1 MLSRRRFL
9 RSSCGA
15 VVGLWALG
23 LGVRAQPQPIRI
35 GHQLDRTGAVALFG
49 KWHNRALDAA
59 IKLVNTQFGINGRP
73 VELVNSDDSQTT
85 PDVGKDEF
93 EKLVTQKKADFVI
106 GSVFSG
112 TNIATAP
119 AAKALKTIYFPQGIA
134 TDITEKFGNRYCF
147 KSYHT
152 VKAAIESAHEWVL
165 ANLGKRFTIVHSV
178 IDLGRSQ
185 AQDWAEKIQAAGGQV
200 QLISVSFPA
209 PGDLLPTLQKI
220 DISKTDVLFHAFT
233 AVETARF
240 LQAALDQQLQARL
253 KVLGL
258 IEGIDILNT
267 ADPSLEGAYFISG
280 YPRRADQV
288 SEELREFDREYRRRV
303 GINAEGFST
312 ENPKEVVPIADLF
325 GSWQAV
331 FLLKQAA
338 ELVNWRGRSDTPA
351 LIRALEGLTMPM
363 SVNFPQGAQ
372 FMRAQDHLVFH
383 DHYIERVERGQ
394 LKVLA
399 RIPREKSLYKTGAD
413 YTKEEF

>member
-1 MLSRRRFL
+1 MLSRRDFL
-9 RSSCGA
+9 RAGA
-15 VVGLWALG
+15 TLIFGFWG
-23 LGVRAQPQPIRI
+23 SRGRAQLPSIRI

-49 KWHNRALDAA
+49 KWHNRAIDAA
-59 IKLVNTQFGINGRP
+59 IQLVNEQRGINGRP
-73 VELVNSDDSQTT
+73 IELVNSDDAQTK

-93 EKLVTQKKADFVI
+93 EKLVTQKRADFVI

-119 AAKALKTIYFPQGIA
+119 LAKALKTVYFPQGIA
-134 TDITEKFGNRYCF
+134 TDITEKFGNRYSF

-152 VKAAIESAHEWVL
+152 VRAAIEAAHEWVF
-165 ANLGKRFTIVHSV
+165 ANLGRRFTIVHSV
-178 IDLGRSQ
+178 IDFGRSQ
-185 AQDWAEKIQAAGGQV
+185 AEEWAEKIRAAGGEV
-200 QLISVSFPA
+200 QTISVPFPA

-220 DISKTDVLFHAFT
+220 ELSKTEVLYHAFT

-240 LQAALDQQLQARL
+240 LQAAFDQNLQARA

-258 IEGIDILNT
+258 IEGIDILST
-267 ADPSLEGAYFISG
+267 ADPALEGTYFISG

-288 SEELREFDREYRRRV
+288 PDDLRDFDREYRRRV
-303 GINAEGFST
+303 GISPDG
-312 ENPKEVVPIADLF
+312 ENSREVVPMADLF

-338 ELVNWRGRSDTPA
+338 ELVNWRSKADNPS
-351 LIRALEGLTMPM
+351 LIRALEGLTMPA

-372 FMRAQDHLVFH
+372 FVRAHDHLVFH
-383 DHYIERVERGQ
+383 DHYIERVEQGQ

-399 RIPREKSLYKTGAD
+399 RIPRERSLYKTGAD

>member
-1 MLSRRRFL
+1 MLSRRHFL
-9 RSSCGA
+9 RTTIGA
-15 VVGLWALG
+15 TLVLG
-23 LGVRAQPQPIRI
+23 LGQSFSHAQPQPIRI

-49 KWHNRALDAA
+49 KWHNRAIDAA
-59 IKLVNTQFGINGRP
+59 IKLVNEQRGINGRP
-73 VELVNSDDSQTT
+73 VEFVNSDDAQTK

-93 EKLVTQKKADFVI
+93 EKLVTQKRADFVI

-119 AAKALKTIYFPQGIA
+119 LAKSVKTVYFPQGIA
-134 TDITEKFGNRYCF
+134 TAITEGFGNRYCF

-152 VKAAIESAHEWVL
+152 VRAALESAHEWVF

-185 AQDWAEKIQAAGGQV
+185 AEDWLEKIRAAGGSV
-200 QLISVSFPA
+200 ELISVPFPA
-209 PGDLLPTLQKI
+209 PSDLFSVIQKI
-220 DISKTDVLFHAFT
+220 DLSKTDVLYHAFT

-240 LQAALDQQLQARL
+240 LQAALDQNLQNRV

-258 IEGIDILNT
+258 IEGIDILST
-267 ADPSLEGAYFISG
+267 ADPSLEGTYFISG

-288 SEELREFDREYRRRV
+288 PDELRDFDREYRRRV
-303 GINAEGFST
+303 GITADGFSID
-312 ENPKEVVPIADLF
+312 NPKEVVPIADLF
-325 GSWQAV
+325 GSWQTV

-338 ELVNWRGRSDTPA
+338 ELVNWRGKADNPE
-351 LIRALEGLTMPM
+351 LIRALEGLTMPA

-372 FMRAQDHLVFH
+372 FLRSQDHLVFH
-383 DHYIERVERGQ
+383 DHSIERVERGQ
-394 LKVLA
+394 LTVVA
-399 RIPREKSLYKTGAD
+399 RLPRERSLYKTGVD

>member
-9 RSSCGA
+9 QQSFG
-15 VVGLWALG
+15 VMVGLS
-23 LGVRAQPQPIRI
+23 GVAFGTRAQPQPIRI

-49 KWHNRALDAA
+49 KWHNRALAGA
-59 IKLVNTQFGINGRP
+59 IEVVNRQFGINGRP
-73 VELVNSDDSQTT
+73 VELVNSEDAQSR
-85 PDVGKDEF
+85 PDAGKDEF
-93 EKLVTQKKADFVI
+93 EKLVTQKRADFVV

-119 AAKALKTIYFPQGIA
+119 SAKALKTIYFPQGIA
-134 TDITEKFGNRYCF
+134 TDITEKSGNRYCF

-152 VKAAIESAHEWVL
+152 VRAAIESAHEWVF

-185 AQDWAEKIQAAGGQV
+185 AEDWTEKIRAAGGDV
-200 QLISVSFPA
+200 QLISVPFPA
-209 PGDLLPTLQKI
+209 PSDLLPTLQKI
-220 DISKTDVLFHAFT
+220 DLSKTDVLVHAFT

-240 LQAALDQQLQARL
+240 LQAAFDQNLHARV
-253 KVLGL
+253 KILGL
-258 IEGIDILNT
+258 IEGIDVLNT
-267 ADPSLEGAYFISG
+267 AEPWLEGTYFISG

-288 SEELREFDREYRRRV
+288 PEELREFDREYRRRV
-303 GINAEGFST
+303 GITAEGFAVD
-312 ENPKEVVPIADLF
+312 NPREVVPIADLF

-338 ELVNWRGRSDTPA
+338 ELVNWRSKSDTPA
-351 LIRALEGLTMPM
+351 LIRALEGLTMPA

-372 FMRAQDHLVFH
+372 FLRAQDHLVFH

-394 LKVLA
+394 LRVLA
-399 RIPREKSLYKTGAD
+399 RIPREKSLYKTNAD

>member
-9 RSSCGA
+9 QQSVGM
-15 VVGLWALG
+15 VVGLSALG
-23 LGVRAQPQPIRI
+23 FGVRAQPQPIRI
-35 GHQLDRTGAVALFG
+35 GHQLDRTGAVAPFG
-49 KWHNRALDAA
+49 KWHNRALAGA
-59 IKLVNTQFGINGRP
+59 IEVVNRQFGINGRP
-73 VELVNSDDSQTT
+73 VELVNSEDSQTR

-93 EKLVTQKKADFVI
+93 EKLVTQKRADFVI

-119 AAKALKTIYFPQGIA
+119 SAKALKTVYFPQGIA

-152 VKAAIESAHEWVL
+152 VRAAIESAHEWVF

-185 AQDWAEKIQAAGGQV
+185 AEDWVEKIRAAGGEV
-200 QLISVSFPA
+200 QLISVPFPA
-209 PGDLLPTLQKI
+209 PGDLFPTLQKI
-220 DISKTDVLFHAFT
+220 DLARTDVLVHAFT

-240 LQAALDQQLQARL
+240 LQAALDQNLQARV

-258 IEGIDILNT
+258 IEGIDVLNT
-267 ADPSLEGAYFISG
+267 AEPWLEGTYFISG

-288 SEELREFDREYRRRV
+288 PEDLREFDREYRRRV
-303 GINAEGFST
+303 GINAEGGALD
-312 ENPKEVVPIADLF
+312 NPREVVPIADLF

-338 ELVNWRGRSDTPA
+338 ELVNWRSKADNPA
-351 LIRALEGLTMPM
+351 LIKALEGLTMPA
-363 SVNFPQGAQ
+363 SVNFPQGVQ
-372 FMRAQDHLVFH
+372 FLRAQDHLVFH

-394 LKVLA
+394 LRVLA
-399 RIPREKSLYKTGAD
+399 RIPREKSLYRTGAD

>member
-1 MLSRRRFL
+1 MITRRDFL
-9 RSSCGA
+9 RASVGA
-15 VVGLWALG
+15 TLGLWLLG
-23 LGVRAQPQPIRI
+23 SASWAQAQPIRM
-35 GHQLDRTGAVALFG
+35 GHQFDKTGAVALFS

-59 IKLVNTQFGINGRP
+59 IKLINEQRGINGRP
-73 VELVNSDDSQTT
+73 VELINSDDAQTK

-93 EKLVTQKKADFVI
+93 EKLVTQKRADFVI

-119 AAKALKTIYFPQGIA
+119 LAKSLKTVYFPQGIA
-134 TDITEKFGNRYCF
+134 TDISEKFGNRYVF

-152 VKAAIESAHEWVL
+152 VRAAIEAAHEWVF

-178 IDLGRSQ
+178 IDFARSQ
-185 AQDWAEKIQAAGGQV
+185 AEDWAEKIRAAGGTV
-200 QLISVSFPA
+200 QFIPVPFPA
-209 PGDLLPTLQKI
+209 PSDLFSVIHKI
-220 DISKTDVLFHAFT
+220 DLSKTDVLYHAFT

-240 LQAALDQQLQARL
+240 LQAAFDQNLQGRV

-258 IEGIDILNT
+258 IEGIDVLST
-267 ADPSLEGAYFISG
+267 AEPWLEGAYFISG

-288 SEELREFDREYRRRV
+288 PEELSAFDREYRRRV
-303 GINAEGFST
+303 GISPEGFSL
-312 ENPKEVVPIADLF
+312 ENPREVVPIADLF

-338 ELVNWRGRSDTPA
+338 ELVNWRSKADTPA
-351 LIRALEGLTMPM
+351 LIQALEGLTMPA
-363 SVNFPQGAQ
+363 SVGFPQGAQ
-372 FMRAQDHLVFH
+372 LLRAQDHLVFH
-383 DHYIERVERGQ
+383 DHYIERVESGQ

-399 RIPREKSLYKTGAD
+399 RIPREKSLYKTSAD

>member
-9 RSSCGA
+9 RSSFGMVFGLSVLGFGA
-15 VVGLWALG
+15 
-23 LGVRAQPQPIRI
+23 RAQPQPIRI

-49 KWHNRALDAA
+49 KWHNRALAGA
-59 IKLVNTQFGINGRP
+59 IEVVNRQFGINGRP
-73 VELVNSDDSQTT
+73 VELVNSEDSQTR

-93 EKLVTQKKADFVI
+93 ERLVTQKRADFVI

-119 AAKALKTIYFPQGIA
+119 SARALKTVYFPQGIA

-152 VKAAIESAHEWVL
+152 VRAAIESAHEWVF

-185 AQDWAEKIQAAGGQV
+185 AEDWAEKIRAAGGEV
-200 QLISVSFPA
+200 RLISVPFPA
-209 PGDLLPTLQKI
+209 PGDLLPTLQRI
-220 DISKTDVLFHAFT
+220 DLAKTDVLVHAFT

-240 LQAALDQQLQARL
+240 LQAALDQNLQARA

-258 IEGIDILNT
+258 IEGIDILST
-267 ADPSLEGAYFISG
+267 TDPSLEGTYFISG

-288 SEELREFDREYRRRV
+288 PEELREFDREHRRRV
-303 GINAEGFST
+303 GINPEGFSL
-312 ENPKEVVPIADLF
+312 ENPREVVPIANLF

-338 ELVNWRGRSDTPA
+338 ELVNWRSKSDTPA
-351 LIRALEGLTMPM
+351 LIRALEGLTMPS

-372 FMRAQDHLVFH
+372 FLRAQDHLVFH

-394 LKVLA
+394 LKILA
-399 RIPREKSLYKTGAD
+399 RIPREKSLYKTSTD

>member
-1 MLSRRRFL
+1 MITRRDFL
-9 RSSCGA
+9 RVGVGA
-15 VVGLWALG
+15 TLG
-23 LGVRAQPQPIRI
+23 FWFFRNAAWPQAQPIRI

-59 IKLVNTQFGINGRP
+59 IRLANERGGINGRP
-73 VELVNSDDSQTT
+73 VELVNSDDAQTK

-93 EKLVTQKKADFVI
+93 EKLVTQKRADFVI

-119 AAKALKTIYFPQGIA
+119 LAKALKTLYFPQGIA
-134 TDITEKFGNRYCF
+134 TDITEKFGNRYSF

-152 VKAAIESAHEWVL
+152 VRAAIEAAHEWVF

-185 AQDWAEKIQAAGGQV
+185 AEDWAEKIRAAGGTV
-200 QLISVSFPA
+200 QLIPVPFPA
-209 PGDLLPTLQKI
+209 PSDLFSIIQKI
-220 DISKTDVLFHAFT
+220 DLAKTDVLYHAFT
-233 AVETARF
+233 AFETARF
-240 LQAALDQQLQARL
+240 LQAALDQNLHNRV
-253 KVLGL
+253 KILGL
-258 IEGIDILNT
+258 IEGIDVLST
-267 ADPSLEGAYFISG
+267 AEPWLEGAYFISG

-288 SEELREFDREYRRRV
+288 PEELRELDREYRRRV
-303 GINAEGFST
+303 GITPEGFAL

-338 ELVNWRGRSDTPA
+338 ELVNWRSKSDTPA
-351 LIRALEGLTMPM
+351 LIQALEGLTMPA
-363 SVNFPQGAQ
+363 SVGFPQGAQ
-372 FMRAQDHLVFH
+372 FLRAQDHLVFH
-383 DHYIERVERGQ
+383 DHYIERVEGGQ

-399 RIPREKSLYKTGAD
+399 RIFREKSLYTTGAD

>member
-9 RSSCGA
+9 QGSFGTA
-15 VVGLWALG
+15 VGLWVAQWG
-23 LGVRAQPQPIRI
+23 AQAQPQPIRI

-49 KWHNRALDAA
+49 RWHNRALAGA
-59 IKLVNTQFGINGRP
+59 IEVVNRQFGINGRP
-73 VELVNSDDSQTT
+73 VELVNSEDSQTRA
-85 PDVGKDEF
+85 DVGKDEF
-93 EKLVTQKKADFVI
+93 EKLVTQKRVDFVI

-119 AAKALKTIYFPQGIA
+119 SAKALQTVYFPQGIA
-134 TDITEKFGNRYCF
+134 TDITEKFGNRYIF

-152 VKAAIESAHEWVL
+152 VKAAIESAHEWVF

-185 AQDWAEKIQAAGGQV
+185 AEDWAEKIRAAGGSV
-200 QLISVSFPA
+200 QLISVPFPA

-220 DISKTDVLFHAFT
+220 DIAKTDVLVHAFT

-240 LQAALDQQLQARL
+240 LQAALDQNLQARV

-258 IEGIDILNT
+258 IEGIDILST
-267 ADPSLEGAYFISG
+267 ADPSLEGTYFISG
-280 YPRRADQV
+280 YPRRADQIPD
-288 SEELREFDREYRRRV
+288 ELRDFDREYRRRV
-303 GINAEGFST
+303 GINAEGFSA
-312 ENPKEVVPIADLF
+312 ENPREVVPIADLF

-338 ELVNWRGRSDTPA
+338 ELVNWRSRADNPA
-351 LIRALEGLTMPM
+351 LIRALEGLTMPA

-372 FMRAQDHLVFH
+372 FVRAQDHLVFH

-394 LKVLA
+394 LKVLV

>member
-1 MLSRRRFL
+1 MLTRREFL
-9 RSSCGA
+9 RTSTAAAMTFWLFGTTSHG
-15 VVGLWALG
+15 
-23 LGVRAQPQPIRI
+23 QPQPIRI

-59 IKLVNTQFGINGRP
+59 IKLVNEQRGINGRP
-73 VELVNSDDSQTT
+73 VELVNSDDAQTK
-85 PDVGKDEF
+85 PDAGKDEF
-93 EKLVTQKKADFVI
+93 EKLVTQKRADFVI

-119 AAKALKTIYFPQGIA
+119 LAKALKTVYFPQGIA
-134 TDITEKFGNRYCF
+134 TEITEKFGNRYVF

-152 VKAAIESAHEWVL
+152 VRAAIESAHAWVF

-185 AQDWAEKIQAAGGQV
+185 AEEWAEKVRAAGGSV
-200 QLISVSFPA
+200 QLIPVPFPA
-209 PGDLLPTLQKI
+209 PSDLFPIIQKI
-220 DISKTDVLFHAFT
+220 DLSQTDVLYHAFT

-240 LQAALDQQLQARL
+240 LQAALDQNLQSRV

-258 IEGIDILNT
+258 VEGIDILST
-267 ADPSLEGAYFISG
+267 AEPWLEGTYFISG

-288 SEELREFDREYRRRV
+288 PEELRAFDREYRRRV
-303 GINAEGFST
+303 GISAEGFSL
-312 ENPKEVVPIADLF
+312 ENPREVVPIADLF

-331 FLLKQAA
+331 FLIKQAA
-338 ELVNWRGRSDTPA
+338 ELVNWLGKADTPA
-351 LIRALEGLTMPM
+351 LIQALEGLTMPA

-372 FMRAQDHLVFH
+372 FLRAQDHLVFH
-383 DHYIERVERGQ
+383 DHYVERVEGGQ
-394 LKVLA
+394 LKVLV
-399 RIPREKSLYKTGAD
+399 RLPREQSLYKTSAD

>member
-1 MLSRRRFL
+1 MLSRRTFL
-9 RSSCGA
+9 RGSCGA
-15 VVGLWALG
+15 AVGLWV

-49 KWHNRALDAA
+49 KWHNRALAGA
-59 IKLVNTQFGINGRP
+59 IEVVNRQFGINGRL
-73 VELVNSDDSQTT
+73 VELVNSEDSQTRA
-85 PDVGKDEF
+85 DVGKDEF
-93 EKLVTQKKADFVI
+93 EKLVTQKRVDFVI

-119 AAKALKTIYFPQGIA
+119 AAKSLKTVYFPQGIA
-134 TDITEKFGNRYCF
+134 TDITEKFGNRYSF

-152 VKAAIESAHEWVL
+152 VKAAIESAHEWVF

-185 AQDWAEKIQAAGGQV
+185 AEDWAEKLRAAGGAV
-200 QLISVSFPA
+200 QLISVPFPA

-220 DISKTDVLFHAFT
+220 DIAKTDVLFHAFT

-240 LQAALDQQLQARL
+240 LQAALDQHLQARV

-258 IEGIDILNT
+258 IEGIDILST
-267 ADPSLEGAYFISG
+267 ADPSLEGTYFISG
-280 YPRRADQV
+280 YPRRADQI
-288 SEELREFDREYRRRV
+288 SDELRDFDREYRRRV
-303 GINAEGFST
+303 GINAEGFSV
-312 ENPKEVVPIADLF
+312 ENPREVVPIANLF

-338 ELVNWRGRSDTPA
+338 ELANWRSKADNPA
-351 LIRALEGLTMPM
+351 LIRTLEGLTMPA

-399 RIPREKSLYKTGAD
+399 RIPREKSLYKTDAD